1 MKVIGLG
8 VLGAALGIDRVDGGT
23 AALGDVRV
31 GGVLTSDGV
40 TGVFKPAVTELL
52 LAMVLLPEDAMLIF
66 PATVNLPASF
76 STTLLCQEF

>member
-1 MKVIGLG
+1 MG

-23 AALGDVRV
+23 AALGDVTV

>member
-1 MKVIGLG
+1 MG

-23 AALGDVRV
+23 AAALGDVTV

-76 STTLLCQEF
+76 STTLLCQEFWAF